1 MKTTKLK
8 IGFLMAGSALGGLLF
23 GQVAP
28 SAAQDLGDILKGGL
42 KGAAIIV
49 VVDRLAPQI
58 NQGINAL
65 TGNKTDG
72 VRETTKVV
80 PVLEVGKGTYIGA
93 VQVSGPKS
101 QTDQVKAVAYV
112 RGEFKVGSPINAQ
125 VYIPVSLRNVK
136 DIGSLSRVRGVGV
149 SALVDIKL

>member
-1 MKTTKLK
+1 MQTKLK
-8 IGFLMAGSALGGLLF
+8 TGILMAGAALGGMIF

-28 SAAQDLGDILKGGL
+28 ATAQNLGDILKGGL

-65 TGNKTDG
+65 TGNKDSG

-80 PVLEVGKGTYIGA
+80 PVLEVGKGTYLGA
-93 VQVSGPKS
+93 VQVSGPKN
-101 QTDQVKAVAYV
+101 QVDQVKACAYI

-125 VYIPVSLRNVK
+125 VYIPVKARSVTDLK
-136 DIGSLSRVRGVGV
+136 SISRVRGVGV
-149 SALVDIKL
+149 AALVDIKL